1 MGIELIL
8 KIAGIGMVVTVL
20 CQILSKAGRDE
31 QSTLVSIGGIIVVLL
46 VLVEQVGVLIRA
58 LCEVFGL

>member
-31 QSTLVSIGGIIVVLL
+31 QSTLVAIGGIIVALL
-46 VLVEQVGVLIRA
+46 VIIEQVGVLIGA
-58 LCEVFGL
+58 LSEVFGL